1 MRGRN
6 HHHITTNM
14 TNRWPY
20 QLAYNNPDVS
30 EFHTEIVAQ
39 KKAVVHEFFLLRHKN
54 YFLALLAVARIIQ
67 SSAQQTQREIDM
79 WFDQET
85 DSAGY
90 ADMISDIVFAE
101 VVVAIVA
108 TVAAMVWAYKGAF

>member
-1 MRGRN
+1 
-6 HHHITTNM
+6 M

-67 SSAQQTQREIDM
+67 SSAQHYDEAVTVPWPNRQTRP
-79 WFDQET
+79 
-85 DSAGY
+85 
-90 ADMISDIVFAE
+90 
-101 VVVAIVA
+101 
-108 TVAAMVWAYKGAF
+108 

>member
-1 MRGRN
+1 
-6 HHHITTNM
+6 
-14 TNRWPY
+14 
-20 QLAYNNPDVS
+20 
-30 EFHTEIVAQ
+30 
-39 KKAVVHEFFLLRHKN
+39 
-54 YFLALLAVARIIQ
+54 
-67 SSAQQTQREIDM
+67 M

-90 ADMISDIVFAE
+90 ADMISDIVFAA